1 MLCVILCGKLLTDYQ
16 HYFIFFLATQLSDIF
31 LSPLCLYVPQDWLLT
46 SGMWVEV
53 MYASFNPDPYSLH
66 TYCAPFFFWWL
77 NKQDAEDLRGH
88 KMKRTTAAWRITYW
102 PRAPTLNCGRI
113 IIMSYAGPIYRQVLT
128 ICKWIN
134 CSLPISREL
143 KSLWSVALTSELSCQ
158 RGSFKF
164 TPGFSQ
170 HSKILLMGKLFI
182 LLCLTQ
188 NRGSDI
194 CAENYPLLKR
204 SGDTRVVFL

>member
-16 HYFIFFLATQLSDIF
+16 LYFIFFLATQLSDIF

-53 MYASFNPDPYSLH
+53 MYGSFNPDPYSLH

-102 PRAPTLNCGRI
+102 SRAPTLNCGRI

-134 CSLPISREL
+134 CSTYKQRIEVTFISCSHFRIILPKGIFQIHARLLPTFKNTTDGKIVYFVMFNS
-143 KSLWSVALTSELSCQ
+143 KQ
-158 RGSFKF
+158 R
-164 TPGFSQ
+164 
-170 HSKILLMGKLFI
+170 
-182 LLCLTQ
+182 
-188 NRGSDI
+188 
-194 CAENYPLLKR
+194 
-204 SGDTRVVFL
+204 